1 MKKTKTTLLARI
13 AMSLFLAV
21 PTTVTAWAEI
31 AKAPGDIAID
41 ATNFPSEDFRNYL
54 KALEIGSDGVLTADE
69 IANCTSL
76 KVIFKDNM
84 TSLKGIEHFTALKEL
99 RCYGNGL
106 TELDLSKNT
115 ALEVLICHNNP
126 FTELDLSKNT
136 ALKELDCTN
145 DTLLTRLDISQNIA
159 LTELCCSGI
168 GLTELDLSKNTA
180 LINLECNRNKLTA
193 LDVSKNVALQQIQC
207 RDNQLTEI
215 DITKNTALLALD
227 CSENQI
233 QTIKVSPDCAALQ
246 AIDCR
251 YNQLQGAGVNALIE
265 GLSTRAADAQG
276 MIGFCVDNPQEGN
289 TMTPAQVA
297 AANQKNWMILYWPA
311 GAHEDDHVLYE
322 GSEPV
327 HVHSPETIPAVEP
340 TCTESGHTASV
351 VCSVCDEVLEAAME
365 IPALGHNLDI
375 VPAVNP
381 TCTEPGHT
389 ASTVCIVCS
398 FVLEEA
404 MEIPA
409 LGHNWG
415 EWVVTREATTT
426 EQGEETRT
434 CMNDASHIETRPIPV
449 VSGIAVNAMN
459 SSKKDVWYDLS
470 GRKLSS
476 KPTKRGVYIQ
486 QGRKVIIR

>member
-76 KVIFKDNM
+76 EVIFKDNM
-84 TSLKGIEHFTALKEL
+84 TSLKGIEHFTALKKL

-145 DTLLTRLDISQNIA
+145 DTLLTRLDISQNTA

-215 DITKNTALLALD
+215 DITKNTALLVLD

-233 QTIKVSPDCAALQ
+233 QTIKVSPDCAVLQ

-311 GAHEDDHVLYE
+311 GAHEKDPVPYE
-322 GSEPV
+322 GSA
-327 HVHSPETIPAVEP
+327 HVHSPETVPAVEP

-351 VCSVCDEVLEAAME
+351 VCSVCDEVLEA
-365 IPALGHNLDI
+365 
-375 VPAVNP
+375 
-381 TCTEPGHT
+381 
-389 ASTVCIVCS
+389 
-398 FVLEEA
+398 A

>member
-1 MKKTKTTLLARI
+1 METKTTLLARI
-13 AMSLFLAV
+13 AMSLFLALL
-21 PTTVTAWAEI
+21 TTVTAWAGI
-31 AKAPGDIAID
+31 AKAPGDIVID
-41 ATNFPSEDFRNYL
+41 ETNFPSEGFRNEVL
-54 KALEIGSDGVLTADE
+54 TWDIGSDGVLTAEE
-69 IANCTSL
+69 IANCTFIE
-76 KVIFKDNM
+76 VTFKDEL
-84 TSLKGIEHFTALKEL
+84 TSLKGIEHFTALKTL

-145 DTLLTRLDISQNIA
+145 DTLLTRLDISQNTA

-215 DITKNTALLALD
+215 DITNNTALLALD

-246 AIDCR
+246 LIDCR
-251 YNQLQGAGVNALIE
+251 YNQLQGAGVDALIE
-265 GLSTRAADAQG
+265 GLSTRTADAQG

-297 AANQKNWMILYWPA
+297 AAKKKNWMILYWPA
-311 GAHEDDHVLYE
+311 GAHEDDFVPYE
-322 GSEPV
+322 GSA
-327 HVHSPETIPAVEP
+327 HVHSPETLPAVSP
-340 TCTESGHTASV
+340 TCTQSGHTAST
-351 VCSVCDEVLEAAME
+351 VCSVCGEVLEAAME

-375 VPAVNP
+375 VPAVDP

-389 ASTVCIVCS
+389 ASTVCIVCK
-398 FVLEEA
+398 FVLEAA
-404 MEIPA
+404 MEIPP

-415 EWVVTREATTT
+415 DWVVTREATTT
-426 EQGEETRT
+426 EQGEEQRT

-449 VSGIAVNAMN
+449 VSGIADIDATSADEN
-459 SSKKDVWYDLS
+459 SWFDLS
-470 GRKLSS
+470 GRKLTG
-476 KPTKRGVYIQ
+476 KPTNKGVFIQ
-486 QGRKVIIR
+486 QNRKVVIR